1 MEPRANP
8 PSDRISLK
16 YCHIRINPP
25 LAPTIQFPGGETKE
39 MHRMSVQG
47 SGLYISSSAVALTK
61 PYLA

>member
-1 MEPRANP
+1 M
-8 PSDRISLK
+8 
-16 YCHIRINPP
+16 NPP

-47 SGLYISSSAVALTK
+47 SGMYISSSAVALTK